1 MTWVG
6 LIGYGGIAQDVV
18 AALRD
23 EDASGDTEILGLL
36 ARSGRSE
43 IARQKFP
50 ELEIF
55 ESIEDLLT
63 EGPDIVA
70 EVASQGAVAEYG
82 EQILRGGVDLLV
94 ISVGALADPA
104 LHDRLETA
112 ADFGNSRMLLPAGA
126 IGGLDAIAAM
136 RIGGLNSVRYRSRKP
151 PAAWRGSPAEKVVD
165 LGNLAKPAMLYTG
178 TAREAALL
186 YPQNANVAASARIR
200 ARQCA

>member
-23 EDASGDTEILGLL
+23 EDASGDTGILGLL
-36 ARSGRSE
+36 ARPGRSE

-82 EQILRGGVDLLV
+82 EQILRDGVDL
-94 ISVGALADPA
+94 
-104 LHDRLETA
+104 R
-112 ADFGNSRMLLPAGA
+112 
-126 IGGLDAIAAM
+126 
-136 RIGGLNSVRYRSRKP
+136 
-151 PAAWRGSPAEKVVD
+151 
-165 LGNLAKPAMLYTG
+165 
-178 TAREAALL
+178 
-186 YPQNANVAASARIR
+186 
-200 ARQCA
+200 

>member
-36 ARSGRSE
+36 ARPGRSE

-70 EVASQGAVAEYG
+70 EIASQGAVAEYG
-82 EQILRGGVDLLV
+82 EQILRDGIDLLV

-104 LHDRLETA
+104 LYDRLETA
-112 ADFGNSRMLLPAGA
+112 ADFGNSRMLLKATA
-126 IGGLDAIAAM
+126 TAA
-136 RIGGLNSVRYRSRKP
+136 
-151 PAAWRGSPAEKVVD
+151 
-165 LGNLAKPAMLYTG
+165 
-178 TAREAALL
+178 
-186 YPQNANVAASARIR
+186 
-200 ARQCA
+200 